1 MSDSYVGE
9 IRIFAGN
16 YAPEGWAMCNGQ
28 LLPINGNDALFALI
42 GTTYGGDG
50 QTNFAVP
57 DLRSRLPVHMGT
69 SPRTGTGY
77 VLGESGGAE
86 EVVLTVTQLPSH
98 THQAMANATADS
110 EGPANAVWA
119 GSALNRFST
128 TAPDTAMDAAAVEP
142 AGASGA
148 HDNVMPSLPLT
159 FIISLDGYFPTQ
171 G

>member
-1 MSDSYVGE
+1 MSESYVGE

-28 LLPINGNDALFALI
+28 LLPINENEALFALI

-50 QTNFAVP
+50 RTNFAVP
-57 DLRSRLPVHMGT
+57 DLRGRLPVHMGT

-77 VLGESGGAE
+77 VLGQAGGVE
-86 EVVLTVTQLPSH
+86 EVTLTVGQLPAH
-98 THQAMANATADS
+98 THQAQANTAADAES
-110 EGPANAVWA
+110 PANAVWA

-128 TAPDTAMDAAAVEP
+128 AAPDTGMSAAAVTQ
-142 AGASGA
+142 AGGGGA

-159 FIISLDGYFPTQ
+159 FIISLLGIFPTQ